1 MVSQRWIAAL
11 VAFLLGVPALRA
23 ETIRLSLKEA
33 VARALSDGTAAR
45 IASERID
52 ASRYQAHQARAA
64 LLPQVGVETVGTNQ
78 SINFQEFGIAIPG
91 FPTVIPPFSFLD
103 AHARIA
109 LDVVDVAA
117 RRRYEAAVTGV
128 SVSMAEREQTE
139 NDVMAAVA
147 TLYVALQRAE
157 ASVAAAKANVEL
169 FSKLRDL
176 ADDQRQAGVAT
187 KLDSTRAE
195 VALSRQ
201 RQALLLAQNRREDAR
216 LALLHA
222 TGADQA
228 LDVEPTDPL
237 EESSEPAPSV
247 EDALRAAR
255 DERPELRALAERLH
269 AAGLATEA
277 EKAERLPRLGFQ
289 FQGGYSGFHFDDL
302 FWTRSVSAFLS
313 VPVFTGGRTA
323 ARIAEADSVSR
334 ELRLEQIETDRKI
347 EEDVR
352 RALLAW
358 QSARER
364 VRVARESERLAGE
377 ELQFA
382 RDRFTDGL
390 SSSIEVDNA
399 QTSLVQAQEDR
410 IAALADEAQSRFDLA
425 RATGRIRELVS
436 GS

>member
-1 MVSQRWIAAL
+1 MARQRRIAAAL
-11 VAFLLGVPALRA
+11 ACLLSAPVLHAD
-23 ETIRLSLKEA
+23 TIRLSLKEA
-33 VARALSDGTAAR
+33 VSRALSDGTAAR

-64 LLPQVGVETVGTNQ
+64 LMPQVGVETVGTNQ
-78 SINFQEFGIAIPG
+78 SINLESFGLVIPG

-117 RRRYEAAVTGV
+117 HRRYEAAVTGV
-128 SVSMAEREQTE
+128 SVSMTEREGTE

-195 VALSRQ
+195 VTLSRQ
-201 RQALLLAQNRREDAR
+201 RQTLLVAQNRREDAR

-222 TGADQA
+222 AGADQG
-228 LDVEPTDPL
+228 LEVELTDPL
-237 EESSEPAPSV
+237 EERAETAPSV
-247 EDALRAAR
+247 DEALRAAR
-255 DERPELRALAERLH
+255 EERPELRALAGRLH

-289 FQGGYSGFHFDDL
+289 FQGGYSGFHFNDL

-323 ARIAEADSVSR
+323 ARIAEANSVSR
-334 ELRLEQIETDRKI
+334 ELRLEQIETDRRI

-352 RALLAW
+352 KAVLAW
-358 QSARER
+358 QIARER

-377 ELQFA
+377 ELEFA
-382 RDRFTDGL
+382 RDRFIDGL

-425 RATGRIRELVS
+425 LATGRIRELVS

>member
-1 MVSQRWIAAL
+1 MARQRRIAAAL
-11 VAFLLGVPALRA
+11 ACLLSAPVLHAD
-23 ETIRLSLKEA
+23 TIRLSLKEA
-33 VARALSDGTAAR
+33 VSRALSDGTAAR

-64 LLPQVGVETVGTNQ
+64 LMPQVGVETVGTNQ
-78 SINFQEFGIAIPG
+78 SINLESFGLVIPG

-117 RRRYEAAVTGV
+117 HRRYEAAVTGV
-128 SVSMAEREQTE
+128 SVSMTEREGTE

-195 VALSRQ
+195 VTLSRQ
-201 RQALLLAQNRREDAR
+201 RQTLLVAQNRREDAR

-222 TGADQA
+222 AGADQG
-228 LDVEPTDPL
+228 LEVELTDPL
-237 EESSEPAPSV
+237 EERAETAPSV
-247 EDALRAAR
+247 EEALRAAR
-255 DERPELRALAERLH
+255 EERPELRALAGRLH

-289 FQGGYSGFHFDDL
+289 FQGGYSGFHFNDL

-323 ARIAEADSVSR
+323 ARIAEANSVSR
-334 ELRLEQIETDRKI
+334 ELRLEQIETDRRI

-352 RALLAW
+352 KAVLAW
-358 QSARER
+358 QIARER

-377 ELQFA
+377 ELEFA
-382 RDRFTDGL
+382 RDRFIDGL

-425 RATGRIRELVS
+425 LATGRIRELVS

>member
-1 MVSQRWIAAL
+1 MARQRRIAAAL
-11 VAFLLGVPALRA
+11 ACLLSAPVLHAD
-23 ETIRLSLKEA
+23 TIRLSLKEA
-33 VARALSDGTAAR
+33 VSRALSDGTASR

-64 LLPQVGVETVGTNQ
+64 LMPQVGVETVGTNQ
-78 SINFQEFGIAIPG
+78 SINLESFGLVIPG
-91 FPTVIPPFSFLD
+91 FPTVISPFSFLD

-117 RRRYEAAVTGV
+117 HRRYEAAVTGV
-128 SVSMAEREQTE
+128 SVSMTEREGTE

-195 VALSRQ
+195 VTLSRQ
-201 RQALLLAQNRREDAR
+201 RQTLLVAQNRREDAR

-222 TGADQA
+222 TGADQG
-228 LDVEPTDPL
+228 LEVELTDPL
-237 EESSEPAPSV
+237 EERAETAPSV
-247 EDALRAAR
+247 EEALRAAR
-255 DERPELRALAERLH
+255 EERPELRALAGRLH

-289 FQGGYSGFHFDDL
+289 FQGGYSGFHFNDL

-323 ARIAEADSVSR
+323 ARIAEANSVSR
-334 ELRLEQIETDRKI
+334 ELRLEQIETDRRI

-352 RALLAW
+352 KAVLAW
-358 QSARER
+358 QIARER

-377 ELQFA
+377 ELEFA
-382 RDRFTDGL
+382 RDRFIDGL

-425 RATGRIRELVS
+425 LATGRIRELVS

>member
-1 MVSQRWIAAL
+1 MAHRQAAAAL
-11 VAFLLGVPALRA
+11 VAALGVVPAAGA

-33 VARALSDGTAAR
+33 VARALSDGTAAQ

-52 ASRYQAHQARAA
+52 ASRFQAHQARAA

-78 SINFQEFGIAIPG
+78 SLNLQEFGLVIPG

-128 SVSMAEREQTE
+128 SVSMTERERTE

-157 ASVAAAKANVEL
+157 ASVAAARANVEL

-195 VALSRQ
+195 VTLSRQ

-228 LDVEPTDPL
+228 LEVELTDPL
-237 EESSEPAPSV
+237 EERADAAPTV
-247 EDALRAAR
+247 EEALRTAR
-255 DERPELRALAERLH
+255 KERPELRALSERLRE
-269 AAGLATEA
+269 AGLATEA
-277 EKAERLPRLGFQ
+277 ERAERLPRLGFQ
-289 FQGGYSGFHFDDL
+289 FQGGYSGFHFNDL

-313 VPVFTGGRTA
+313 IPVFTGGRTA

-334 ELRLEQIETDRKI
+334 ELRLEQIETDRKV

>member
-1 MVSQRWIAAL
+1 MAHRQAVAAL
-11 VAFLLGVPALRA
+11 VAALGLAPAAGA

-52 ASRYQAHQARAA
+52 VSRYQAHQARAA

-78 SINFQEFGIAIPG
+78 SINLQSFGLVIPG

-128 SVSMAEREQTE
+128 SVSLAERERTE

-157 ASVAAAKANVEL
+157 ASVAAAAANVDL

-195 VALSRQ
+195 VTLSRQ
-201 RQALLLAQNRREDAR
+201 RQALLVSRNQREDAR

-222 TGADQA
+222 AGADQA
-228 LDVEPTDPL
+228 LEVELTDPL
-237 EESSEPAPSV
+237 QEGADAAPSV
-247 EDALRAAR
+247 EEALRTAR
-255 DERPELRALAERLH
+255 EERPELRALSERLRE
-269 AAGLATEA
+269 AGLATEA
-277 EKAERLPRLGFQ
+277 ERAERLPRLGFQ
-289 FQGGYSGFHFDDL
+289 FQGGYSGFHFNEM
-302 FWTRSVSAFLS
+302 FWTRSVSAFLA
-313 VPVFTGGRTA
+313 VPIFTGGRTA
-323 ARIAEADSVSR
+323 ARIAEASSVSR

-364 VRVARESERLAGE
+364 VHVARESERLAGE
-377 ELQFA
+377 ELEFA
-382 RDRFTDGL
+382 RDRFADGL

>member
-1 MVSQRWIAAL
+1 MFRQRRIAAFA
-11 VAFLLGVPALRA
+11 AFFLGVPALGA

-64 LLPQVGVETVGTNQ
+64 LLPQVGAETVGTNQ
-78 SINFQEFGIAIPG
+78 SINLESFGLVIPG

-117 RRRYEAAVTGV
+117 HRRYEAAVTGV

-157 ASVAAAKANVEL
+157 ASVAAARANVEL

-176 ADDQRQAGVAT
+176 ADDQREAGVAT

-195 VALSRQ
+195 VTLSRQ
-201 RQALLLAQNRREDAR
+201 RQALLVAQNRREDAR

-222 TGADQA
+222 TGADQG
-228 LDVEPTDPL
+228 LDVELTDPL
-237 EESSEPAPSV
+237 EERSDSAPSI
-247 EDALRAAR
+247 EDALRSAR
-255 DERPELRALAERLH
+255 EERPELRALAARLH

-289 FQGGYSGFHFDDL
+289 FQGGYSGFHFNDM

-334 ELRLEQIETDRKI
+334 ELRLEQIETDRRI

-352 RALLAW
+352 KAVLAW
-358 QSARER
+358 QIARER

-377 ELQFA
+377 ELEFA

>member
-1 MVSQRWIAAL
+1 MARQRRIAAAL
-11 VAFLLGVPALRA
+11 ACLLSAPVLHAD
-23 ETIRLSLKEA
+23 TIRLSLKEA
-33 VARALSDGTAAR
+33 VSRALSDGTAAR

-64 LLPQVGVETVGTNQ
+64 LMPQVGVETVGTNQ
-78 SINFQEFGIAIPG
+78 SINLESFGLVIPG

-117 RRRYEAAVTGV
+117 HRRYEAAVTGV
-128 SVSMAEREQTE
+128 SVSMTEREGTE

-195 VALSRQ
+195 VTLSRQ
-201 RQALLLAQNRREDAR
+201 RQTLLVAQNRREDAR

-222 TGADQA
+222 TGADQG
-228 LDVEPTDPL
+228 LEVELTDPL
-237 EESSEPAPSV
+237 EERAETAPSV
-247 EDALRAAR
+247 EEALRAAR
-255 DERPELRALAERLH
+255 EERPELRALAGRLH
-269 AAGLATEA
+269 AAGLTTEA

-289 FQGGYSGFHFDDL
+289 FQGGYSGFHFNDL

-323 ARIAEADSVSR
+323 ARIAEANSVSR
-334 ELRLEQIETDRKI
+334 ELRLEQIETDRRI

-352 RALLAW
+352 KAVLAW
-358 QSARER
+358 QIARER

-377 ELQFA
+377 ELEFA
-382 RDRFTDGL
+382 RDRFIDGL

-425 RATGRIRELVS
+425 LATGRIRELVS